1 MIPVVFIA
9 DSNYVLPTT
18 VVMASMLLN
27 KNQKTEYEF
36 IIFGVNLKEEDKLLL
51 NKATKGAKISI
62 LEFDNKKYSSFV
74 AKTHVSVAALYKFDI
89 ANILQNYDK
98 VLYLDGDIIV
108 QDDLSEFFNMDL
120 SKNYVAAVKDAYVLC
135 EKKDAPEI
143 DGYFNS
149 GVMLLNCEQMRK
161 DNMAEKLL
169 EIKTKTPNMLF
180 MDQDVLNIAFK
191 DRVVY
196 ADFRYNF
203 AASYFRPQY
212 RKHLM
217 KISGKDMA
225 YVKAIRPAIIHYTG
239 KNPWQYYH
247 RIKANIWR
255 KYFKKSVVADVKL
268 DYKDSWKEKLKK
280 FCFYRREKENG
291 KVEIFWRSKR
301 IFAYWNNKSKYRQL
315 YNRRF
320 ENKLTTEEIKYI
332 LQVQLANVVGSKPDL
347 DNPKTF
353 GEKIQWLKLYYHNP
367 ILTKL
372 ADKYRVREYVAEKIG
387 EDYLIPLLGV
397 WDKPE
402 DIDFDKLPEQ
412 FVLKVNW
419 GSGQNIIVK
428 DKSKFDSAKAIKK
441 LNKWIKNEQN
451 HYYYAFEWAYKNIKP
466 KIIAEKYM
474 EQIDGQLYDYKLFCF
489 NGNPY
494 CVYVA
499 KDNVQGQVGTG
510 CKISFWDLNWNKL
523 PLLYGKHQPVDCV
536 IEKPSNWKQMIELA
550 KALSKGFPFVRVDL
564 YNIKGKIYFGEF
576 TFYPGAGC
584 NLIKPKEWE
593 NKFGEMIKLP

>member
-36 IIFGVNLKEEDKLLL
+36 IIFGVNLKEKDKLLL
-51 NKATKGAKISI
+51 NKAAKGAKISI

-135 EKKDAPEI
+135 EKKDALEI

-268 DYKDSWKEKLKK
+268 DYKDSWKGKIKKLFSFSFIIKK
-280 FCFYRREKENG
+280 SLKSLFFVQKIGN
-291 KVEIFWRSKR
+291 KR
-301 IFAYWNNKSKYRQL
+301 IVSILGVNFSYDKKKNSKLEKILPKDYPL
-315 YNRRF
+315 YLCKWYKKNTGH
-320 ENKLTTEEIKYI
+320 KL
-332 LQVQLANVVGSKPDL
+332 DL
-347 DNPKTF
+347 KRTKTF
-353 GEKIQWLKLYYHNP
+353 NEKMQWLKLYDATD
-367 ILTKL
+367 LKTRL
-372 ADKYRVREYVAEKIG
+372 ADKYLVRDWIKEKIG
-387 EDYLIPLLGV
+387 NKYLIPLLGV
-397 WDKPE
+397 YDTFD
-402 DIDFDKLPEQ
+402 DIDFEALPNQ
-412 FVLKVNW
+412 FVLKCTH
-419 GSGQNIIVK
+419 GSGYNIIVD
-428 DKSKFDSAKAIKK
+428 DKSQFDVENAKIRINAWMSE
-441 LNKWIKNEQN
+441 N
-451 HYYYAFEWAYKNIKP
+451 YAFKSGFEMHYLPIPK
-466 KIIAEKYM
+466 KIIVEEYINPKLSNVEIQLWCFHNELKFISYETCKSSRTPCRAIFTPEWEEEKFMISPQKYSKFLTLPSKPPYLD
-474 EQIDGQLYDYKLFCF
+474 ELKNLVSKLCR
-489 NGNPY
+489 
-494 CVYVA
+494 
-499 KDNVQGQVGTG
+499 
-510 CKISFWDLNWNKL
+510 
-523 PLLYGKHQPVDCV
+523 
-536 IEKPSNWKQMIELA
+536 
-550 KALSKGFPFVRVDL
+550 GFIHVRVDFIVVNNEL
-564 YNIKGKIYFGEF
+564 KFREMTF
-576 TFYPGAGC
+576 TSGSGISRIEP
-584 NLIKPKEWE
+584 E
-593 NKFGEMIKLP
+593 NYALVLGEMIKLP